1 MSSSA
6 ASQASIPVQQYNPM
20 TGHLDSQVYFPV
32 MIEGFGLCYYIDDHW
47 VSADPNYNQQEWSHN
62 YHANQSSPLLPD
74 EERPPYTVG
83 EPSRVYTAKQIL
95 DLYKKS
101 DTHYQWKNKEQK
113 HGNAVPNGTWG
124 SFEIEAGKIFR
135 NCTLPKTKKMPRVRN
150 HRELIAWM
158 QEEYKDGENSSRRL
172 ISEKL
177 PTHHGVV
184 YDKWKSNKDRRD
196 AAERESNSLLNQ
208 EINEEGE
215 RAKVVIYQDGDES
228 ILSQNCGVDICE
240 GGEGK
245 ENDDSV
251 LSEKSQKVKK
261 TQKSPRKPFG
271 VKN

>member
-1 MSSSA
+1 MSSQHSV
-6 ASQASIPVQQYNPM
+6 PVQQYNPI

-32 MIEGFGLCYYIDDHW
+32 LIEGNWYYYIDDAW
-47 VSADPNYNQQEWSHN
+47 VPANSSYPPQTEWSHN
-62 YHANQSSPLLPD
+62 YHANQSPLLPD
-74 EERPPYTVG
+74 EERPPFSVG
-83 EPSRVYTAKQIL
+83 EPSRIYSAKQLL

-101 DTHYQWKNKEQK
+101 DIHFQWKNREQK

-158 QEEYKDGENSSRRL
+158 QDDYKDGENSRRMVR
-172 ISEKL
+172 EKL

-196 AAERESNSLLNQ
+196 AAERENSIVNQ

-215 RAKVVIYQDGDES
+215 RTKVVIYQDGDES
-228 ILSQNCGVDICE
+228 NFSQVCE

-245 ENDDSV
+245 ENNDDRASNM
-251 LSEKSQKVKK
+251 SQKNPVKK
-261 TQKSPRKPFG
+261 NQKSPRKPFG

>member
-1 MSSSA
+1 MMPGFLPIQVIRNRLNGRTIITPIKVRSYPTKNDLLFQLA
-6 ASQASIPVQQYNPM
+6 NLAESI
-20 TGHLDSQVYFPV
+20 L
-32 MIEGFGLCYYIDDHW
+32 
-47 VSADPNYNQQEWSHN
+47 PNNFW
-62 YHANQSSPLLPD
+62 
-74 EERPPYTVG
+74 TF
-83 EPSRVYTAKQIL
+83 T
-95 DLYKKS
+95 KKS
-101 DTHYQWKNKEQK
+101 DIHFQWKNREQK

-158 QEEYKDGENSSRRL
+158 QDDYKDGENSRRMVR
-172 ISEKL
+172 EKL

-196 AAERESNSLLNQ
+196 AAERENSIVNQ

-215 RAKVVIYQDGDES
+215 RTKVVIYQDGDES
-228 ILSQNCGVDICE
+228 HFGEVCE

-245 ENDDSV
+245 ENNDDRASDM
-251 LSEKSQKVKK
+251 SHKNPVKK
-261 TQKSPRKPFG
+261 NQSKSPRKPFG